1 MTIIHEKDGKWD
13 SVKTVDLSNSL
24 SPEFLIRNTLAGAAP
39 EWIEFDSWNTCSE
52 LTSQFALGHQQCG
65 HELS

>member
-1 MTIIHEKDGKWD
+1 MTIFHEKDGKWV

-39 EWIEFDSWNTCSE
+39 DWIESAAEIPVVS
-52 LTSQFALGHQQCG
+52 
-65 HELS
+65 

>member
-1 MTIIHEKDGKWD
+1 MTIIHENDGKWD

-24 SPEFLIRNTLAGAAP
+24 SPEFLIRNTLPGAAP
-39 EWIEFDSWNTCSE
+39 DWIEFDSWNTCSE
-52 LTSQFALGHQQCG
+52 LISQFALDHRHSG

>member
-1 MTIIHEKDGKWD
+1 MTIFYEKDGKWV

-39 EWIEFDSWNTCSE
+39 DWIESAAEIPVVS
-52 LTSQFALGHQQCG
+52 
-65 HELS
+65 

>member
-39 EWIEFDSWNTCSE
+39 EWIKFDSWNTCGE